1 MKSHSLQKTTCKS
14 VQFDEKKDVDLAY
27 YKLINTYNA
36 TTKHTFEIAVF
47 SQFWSIVHYPQMC
60 MHDMVRISLDSQQ
73 CCVVRLAVAVVL

>member
-1 MKSHSLQKTTCKS
+1 M
-14 VQFDEKKDVDLAY
+14 QFDETKDVDLA

-36 TTKHTFEIAVF
+36 TTFEIALF